1 MTLTIWYSNF
11 FRSLSSSNDLDFE
24 YPPPK
29 GEGLREISH
38 RENDYSSLSL
48 VETIRV
54 RQAENIRRNEQLEER
69 YSSSNNSEKYLV
81 ESLKV
86 KQMSLDCKRRREGGT
101 MVPSRKSCDSEISN
115 ECDTQLNKRLDESM
129 SDDSHNSTC
138 DSPRSISC
146 DVSCKENCD
155 IKSNLVV
162 GEMNGNP
169 SSSTSNV
176 ESLPSK
182 SKPLNVSI
190 INPDLS
196 AILAEWEA
204 DSVSSLS
211 PNSDCLLYKNE
222 SKNEAIQSF
231 LELIPGVTISPQ
243 GTNSTGRA
251 TEQLS
256 PDSECSGS
264 PRLTEA
270 SHSVSRVSSPN
281 CKYSP
286 LLVVLRARN
295 SNCSQE
301 NEHQKLKE
309 HEDKGKQFTKEEVSI
324 KG

>member
-1 MTLTIWYSNF
+1 MERL
-11 FRSLSSSNDLDFE
+11 
-24 YPPPK
+24 
-29 GEGLREISH
+29 
-38 RENDYSSLSL
+38 RENDYSSKSL
-48 VETIRV
+48 AETIRV
-54 RQAENIRRNEQLEER
+54 RQAETLRRNEQLEER
-69 YSSSNNSEKYLV
+69 YSPSNHSEKYLL

-115 ECDTQLNKRLDESM
+115 ECDTQLSKRLDESTN
-129 SDDSHNSTC
+129 DDSHNSIC
-138 DSPRSISC
+138 DSPQSASC

-155 IKSNLVV
+155 MKSNLAV
-162 GEMNGNP
+162 GEMNVDP

-176 ESLPSK
+176 ETLPSK

-190 INPDLS
+190 INQDLS

-231 LELIPGVTISPQ
+231 LELIPGMTISPQ
-243 GTNSTGRA
+243 TVNSAGRA
-251 TEQLS
+251 GEQLS
-256 PDSECSGS
+256 PVSECSGNS
-264 PRLTEA
+264 PRLSEA

-295 SNCSQE
+295 SNCNQE
-301 NEHQKLKE
+301 SENLKLKE
-309 HEDKGKQFTKEEVSI
+309 HEDKSKPFIKDELSI